1 MSDLDRRLQRV
12 EAQADAAYWERVA
25 RVLTAQTGQP
35 LTAQEA
41 RAAVEQAQRDVAP
54 YLAQGLDPIAAYA
67 ALLAM
72 TEREILAEAEA
83 IAAALAS

>member
-1 MSDLDRRLQRV
+1 MSTLDRRLQHV

-35 LTAQEA
+35 LTAPEA
-41 RAAVEQAQRDVAP
+41 RAAVAQAQRDVAP

-67 ALLAM
+67 ALLGM
-72 TEREILAEAEA
+72 TEAEVLAEAEA